1 MEFLTEDVTK
11 ELGLTPEQVT
21 GITTKG
27 TEYISDQKKEW
38 DKKANENAEAILTGA
53 ANYLQEKTGVKEDR
67 QQGEKFG
74 EYFSRLS
81 NKALEAKTGEI
92 ETLKTEYNQKLKDF
106 KGDEA
111 TKKELES
118 AKAKLDDAQKLLAD
132 YDVLKDKAGK
142 YDDTTK
148 ELSEFKVKAAFGNVK
163 PSFSKDANA
172 FEVKAKWEDFQKRTQ
187 EKYNIELVDGEYLAV
202 EKDNQYKTIKLSE
215 LAEKDEDLKPL
226 TNERVVPGI
235 GSKVD
240 KSKIDGIEEEIPKTA
255 KTDSKE
261 RTKIIKDQL
270 AKEGIATTD
279 VNYST
284 KFSELNKKIL
294 DLK

>member
-1 MEFLTEDVTK
+1 MEFLTEDVAK
-11 ELGLTPEQVT
+11 ELGLTPEQIT
-21 GITTKG
+21 GITAKG

-38 DKKANENAEAILTGA
+38 DKKANENAEAILSGA

-67 QQGEKFG
+67 QQGEKYG

-81 NKALEAKTGEI
+81 NKALEEKTGEI
-92 ETLKTEYNQKLKDF
+92 ERLKTEYNQKLKDF

-111 TKKELES
+111 TKQELES
-118 AKAKLDDAQKLLAD
+118 AKAKLDDAQKLLVD
-132 YDVLKDKAGK
+132 YEVLKDKAGK

-172 FEVKAKWEDFQKRTQ
+172 YEVKARWEDFQKKTI
-187 EKYNIELVDGEYLAV
+187 EKYNIELIDGEYLAV
-202 EKDNQYKTIKLSE
+202 EKDNKYKSIKLSD
-215 LAEKDEDLKPL
+215 LAEKDEDLKLL
-226 TNERVVPGI
+226 TSERVVPGI

-279 VNYST
+279 VNYSK

-294 DLK
+294 ELK